1 MDRDL
6 SVQTE
11 QFRSEIKQAG
21 EEVVFGTFPKKA
33 VLTDFYREL
42 QQLIL
47 STENLDSPF
56 HEATLAKVDTTVYP
70 PPSEYSETDSLSKKR
85 KISDNACSPNE
96 TLFPQMAENDTQHA
110 RLSNIVLENKH
121 VKRLH
126 SIIKKEC
133 EELVASIDKVRLWV
147 TLAIPKIEDGDNF
160 GSLDKSYPLDGN
172 ALTSSQGVGVQEEIL
187 NELHRAQ
194 DCVYNLRDS
203 PRQHHLARA
212 KICSK
217 LIKYPYVEDY
227 TSALIEHDEKQIFN
241 ARHYLLDIR
250 DLYAA
255 LTDITQKNI
264 IKIRTPRSNNNSGL
278 Y

>member
-1 MDRDL
+1 ML
-6 SVQTE
+6 AFQ
-11 QFRSEIKQAG
+11 QFRSNVKQAG
-21 EEVVFGTFPKKA
+21 EEVVFSTFPKKTLYYFLSLLFA
-33 VLTDFYREL
+33 CKVLILHHREL
-42 QQLIL
+42 QQLVL
-47 STENLDSPF
+47 STTDINSPF
-56 HEATLAKVDTTVYP
+56 HEASLAKIDTTVYP
-70 PPSEYSETDSLSKKR
+70 PPTEYSEIDLLSKKR
-85 KISDNACSPNE
+85 KLSDDTCGANEPASPKIV
-96 TLFPQMAENDTQHA
+96 QHDTQHA
-110 RLSNIVLENKH
+110 RLPNVVLENKH

-126 SIIKKEC
+126 YMIKKEC

-160 GSLDKSYPLDGN
+160 G
-172 ALTSSQGVGVQEEIL
+172 VGVQEEIL

-194 DCVYNLRDS
+194 ESVYNLRDS
-203 PRQHHLARA
+203 ARQHHLARA

-241 ARHYLLDIR
+241 ARHHLLDIR

-264 IKIRTPRSNNNSGL
+264 VKIRTPRSNNNTGI